1 MYSNYTMKEATNKQE
16 AITSILDVLN
26 ENPVWLNK
34 VDDGLF
40 VLLKNIED
48 EYKQF
53 LLDKSVDS
61 QVIDLF
67 IKLKTEYYNYKE
79 NTVWN

>member
-48 EYKQF
+48 EHKQF

-67 IKLKTEYYNYKE
+67 IKLKTEYYNYKD

>member
-48 EYKQF
+48 EHKQF

-67 IKLKTEYYNYKE
+67 VKLKTEYYNYKD
-79 NTVWN
+79 NTRWN

>member
-1 MYSNYTMKEATNKQE
+1 MKEATNKQE

-48 EYKQF
+48 EHKQF

-67 IKLKTEYYNYKE
+67 VKLKTEYYNYKD
-79 NTVWN
+79 NTRWN